1 MTERDPPRSGRES
14 QTWFRI
20 ASGYGA
26 VDSFTYQVR
35 FVGPDL
41 WEVVSIG
48 DSFYGGTEQT
58 DYGVVSA
65 LEALGIAIESAGE
78 APKDA
83 REIRRSFRRALE
95 AEGDAAGLR
104 ACFGRP
110 RVPKPVRLCT
120 IDGVGKVQ
128 VRTSYRSSESR
139 DCIEGKLGDGQR
151 VWFWPP
157 VLGKRVV
164 SGSLRTNQ
172 GESPVRIRINK
183 KHHEAITSL
192 LKDSRTT

>member
-1 MTERDPPRSGRES
+1 MSEHEPPKSGTES
-14 QTWFRI
+14 QTWFCV
-20 ASGYGA
+20 ASGYGIA
-26 VDSFTYQVR
+26 DSFTYQVR

-41 WEVVSIG
+41 WQVVSVG
-48 DSFYGGTEQT
+48 DLCAGGTERT

-65 LEALGIAIESAGE
+65 AEALGIAVGSAGE

-110 RVPKPVRLCT
+110 RAPAPAQLST
-120 IDGVGKVQ
+120 IEGVGKVH
-128 VRTSYRSSESR
+128 VRTSYRTSESR
-139 DCIEGKLGDGQR
+139 DCIEGRLSDGQC

-157 VLGKRVV
+157 PLGKRVV
-164 SGSLRTNQ
+164 SGSLKANN
-172 GESPVRIRINK
+172 GESSLRIRINK
-183 KHHEAITSL
+183 KHHEAIAVL
-192 LKDSRTT
+192 LGTKRAK